1 MMQLVA
7 DDIQYQIDQQDFIQN
22 SRVSFTRRQPE
33 ILLGFDQ
40 ILLTTYGI
48 TRANITTG
56 LSELNGEFSSGTTF
70 KVGEESYDIIIRDKT
85 PEEEEEDQRRQ
96 RTVDDLEAVQIMNS
110 SGGLH
115 SSKDIATMNKGFG
128 RSRITRVNQDK
139 QIEVPYSFLRS
150 ITGSKTLLDGY
161 RADLDQLIANYNLP
175 AGVAIEVIH
184 EEDQFEDFK
193 FLILAAFLLIFMILA
208 MVFESFTTPLV
219 MLFSIPLAAIGSLL
233 ALVITGNSL
242 LNANTLMGFLILL
255 GVVVNNGIILI
266 DYANILRS
274 RGFRRERALM
284 TAGLSRVRP
293 ILIMAITTIIA
304 MLPLAMGDSE
314 YAGAIGAPFAITVIG
329 GLVFST
335 LLTLVII
342 PTVNMG
348 LENTLAWYRMLHT
361 KTKIAH
367 LLLFVAG
374 TALVFLYA
382 DGLF

>member
-1 MMQLVA
+1 MPRAGTKQRWVERMVGFMSLLGIGDNQERVVIKGADYEMMQLVA

-56 LSELNGEFSSGTTF
+56 LSELNSEFSSGTTF

-115 SSKDIATMNKGFG
+115 SLKDIATINKGFG

-139 QIEVPYSFLRS
+139 QIEVQYSFLRS

-233 ALVITGNSL
+233 AGHHGEQL

-266 DYANILRS
+266 DS
-274 RGFRRERALM
+274 RISFGA
-284 TAGLSRVRP
+284 AGS
-293 ILIMAITTIIA
+293 
-304 MLPLAMGDSE
+304 
-314 YAGAIGAPFAITVIG
+314 AGSG
-329 GLVFST
+329 
-335 LLTLVII
+335 
-342 PTVNMG
+342 
-348 LENTLAWYRMLHT
+348 R
-361 KTKIAH
+361 
-367 LLLFVAG
+367 
-374 TALVFLYA
+374 
-382 DGLF
+382 